1 MPLMAKRHIHW
12 DRDSK
17 LKIMQ
22 IQLINTEFSSSD
34 ALDIIGQMIQIK
46 IKYHE
51 NKIAKNSNEEDIKYR
66 EAKIKRL
73 QKELY
78 DLRSN
83 LTGKE
88 GNVKL
93 DATIKIEA

>member
-1 MPLMAKRHIHW
+1 MH
-12 DRDSK
+12 
-17 LKIMQ
+17 
-22 IQLINTEFSSSD
+22 IQLINTEFNSVD
-34 ALDIIGQMIQIK
+34 ALEIIGQMIQVK
-46 IKYHE
+46 IRYHE

-83 LTGKE
+83 LIGKE

>member
-1 MPLMAKRHIHW
+1 MY
-12 DRDSK
+12 
-17 LKIMQ
+17 
-22 IQLINTEFSSSD
+22 IQLINTEFSSGD

-66 EAKIKRL
+66 EAKIKGL
-73 QKELY
+73 QNELFN
-78 DLRSN
+78 LRNS
-83 LTGKE
+83 LAGKE
-88 GNVKL
+88 GKVKL